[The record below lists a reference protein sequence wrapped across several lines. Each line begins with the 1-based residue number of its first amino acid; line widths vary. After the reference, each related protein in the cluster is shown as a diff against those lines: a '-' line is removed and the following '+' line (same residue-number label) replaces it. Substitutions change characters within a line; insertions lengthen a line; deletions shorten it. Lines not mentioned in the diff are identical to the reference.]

1 MVNRVSI
8 KRILDA
14 SPERIWQAWTVADE
28 LKQWFSS
35 QTNELDILEFD
46 VRPQGKVR
54 FKSSENSG
62 EYTWTYIKLNRPH
75 EIIFDIL
82 DYSLPQYP
90 EGIGGVCHVEL
101 KVVGEKT
108 ELTIWGELPNESLRQ
123 KYQNMMNGWN
133 ATLDKL
139 TRFLKENQ

>member
-14 SPERIWQAWTVADE
+14 TPERIWQAWTMADE

-62 EYTWTYIKLNRPH
+62 EYTWTYITLNRPH

-82 DYSLPQYP
+82 DYSLPQHP

-101 KVVGEKT
+101 KAVGEKT

-133 ATLDKL
+133 ATLDRL